1 MSKNFLKMVT
11 LFISLI
17 GGSAVVH
24 AKTDWIAYKP
34 GIVKAAVAQG
44 DTVLLGYLST
54 W

>member
-1 MSKNFLKMVT
+1 MSKKFFKMVT
-11 LFISLI
+11 LCISLI
-17 GGSAVVH
+17 VGSAVVH